1 MKARRSCL
9 SVPARPPRKLEKA
22 PGLHPDEIILDL
34 EDSVAPELKEEAREA
49 VVDALSEADWAAAAV
64 SVRVNGTSTPWYED
78 DLRAIAGAER
88 LGSVIVPKAE
98 AAADIERTAT
108 LLQEGGGAP
117 ARAQPVAI
125 QALIES
131 ALGLRHLHQ
140 IAAASDRLVSLI
152 LGPADMS
159 VSLGFPSPEE
169 GDRWDFVRGSVLV
182 AARAA
187 GLQAIDGPFLQVADR
202 DGLLAS
208 ARRARE
214 FGFDGKWALHPD
226 QISHLNEIFTPS
238 SEEVAKAR
246 AILEALEL
254 EPGRGAVMLEGEM
267 IDEASRKRAELLLAR
282 AATAGPPSG

>member
-22 PGLHPDEIILDL
+22 PGLSPDEIILDL
-34 EDSVAPELKEEAREA
+34 EDSVPPELKEEAREA
-49 VVDALSEADWAAAAV
+49 VAEALSRPGWEAPAV

-78 DLRAIAGAER
+78 DLRAIAAAER
-88 LGSVIVPKAE
+88 LDSVIVPKAE
-98 AAADIERTAT
+98 AAADIGRTAAF
-108 LLQEGGGAP
+108 LEEAESGS
-117 ARAQPVAI
+117 ARKQPVAI

-131 ALGLRHLHQ
+131 ALGLRQ
-140 IAAASDRLVSLI
+140 VNEIAAGSDRLDALI

-169 GDRWDFVRGSVLV
+169 GDRWSFVRGAVLV

-187 GLQAIDGPFLQVADR
+187 GLQAIDGPFLQLADP
-202 DGLLAS
+202 DGLCAS

-226 QISHLNEIFTPS
+226 QIEPLNEIFSPS
-238 SEEVAKAR
+238 PEEVAKAR
-246 AILEALEL
+246 AIVEALER
-254 EPGRGAVMLEGEM
+254 EAGRGALLLEGEM

-282 AATAGPPSG
+282 AAAAL